1 VIVAGVLR
9 RPWFALSA
17 TEVAATTETATTEVT
32 ACDDATD
39 GDETLQQIYIH
50 ITGN

>member
-1 VIVAGVLR
+1 VVVARVLG

-32 ACDDATD
+32 TCDYATD
-39 GDETLQQIYIH
+39 SDEGLKQIYI
-50 ITGN
+50 